1 MEVITHREPR
11 NTTRSCNYDGTPC
24 WPLLGT
30 PRPSETTWETG
41 PWKNMANRYTFVGLP
56 DGKTF
61 VIWSWAFG
69 RNWAAIDANEQL
81 TTTLRFVQ
89 R

>member
-1 MEVITHREPR
+1 
-11 NTTRSCNYDGTPC
+11 
-24 WPLLGT
+24 
-30 PRPSETTWETG
+30 
-41 PWKNMANRYTFVGLP
+41 MATRYTFVELP
-56 DGKTF
+56 GDKTF

-69 RNWAAIDANEQL
+69 ENWAAIDANEHL